1 MDTSVFFLIPVI
13 YHLYYNNN
21 LFILMNNLFLNALNG
36 HKTHRAPFWFMRQAG
51 RYLPEYMA
59 IREKTDG
66 FLNLCL
72 NSRLACEVTLQP
84 MHRFEPDA
92 AILFSDILI
101 VPYGLGMSVDFVEGK
116 GPVLD
121 AINDSSDIRRLKPVQ
136 HKTRIEAT
144 YETVK
149 LCRDKLPRDKAL
161 IGFAGSPWT
170 VATYMIEGGA
180 SKNYAKIK
188 GWAYKDEEGFNTLIS
203 IVTTATIEHLSAQ
216 IDQGAD
222 AVKLFDSWAGVL
234 SPSQFAKWVIKPT
247 RDIVEA
253 IKKKH
258 PSVKMIGFPKGAG
271 HQYIDYVNKTN
282 VDAVA
287 IDTSVDPSWAAR
299 ELNEK
304 VVIQGNMDPISLIVG
319 GEPMLNQ
326 ANSIIDNMK
335 ERPHIFNL
343 GHGVLPE
350 TPPENVETL
359 ANFLRNYGEG

>member
-1 MDTSVFFLIPVI
+1 
-13 YHLYYNNN
+13 
-21 LFILMNNLFLNALNG
+21 MNNLFLDTLSG
-36 HKTHRAPFWFMRQAG
+36 HKTYRAPFWFMRQAG

-59 IREKTDG
+59 VRKKADG
-66 FLNLCL
+66 FLKLCL
-72 NSRLACEVTLQP
+72 NSRLASEVTLQP
-84 MHRFEPDA
+84 MLRFEPDA

-101 VPYGLGMSVDFVEGK
+101 VPYGLGMSVDFVEGR
-116 GPVLD
+116 GPILD
-121 AINDSSDIRRLKPVQ
+121 AISNSSDIKRLKPEQ
-136 HKTRIEAT
+136 HKARIEAT
-144 YETVK
+144 YETVR
-149 LCRDKLPRDKAL
+149 LCRDKLSRDKAL

-188 GWAYKDEEGFNTLIS
+188 GWAYKDEQSFNTLID
-203 IVTTATIEHLSAQ
+203 ILTTATIDHLSAQ
-216 IDQGAD
+216 IDQGVD

-253 IKKKH
+253 ISLKY
-258 PSVKMIGFPKGAG
+258 PTVKVIGFPKGAG
-271 HQYIDYVNKTN
+271 HQYIDYVKKTS

-287 IDTSVDPSWAAR
+287 IDTSVDLSWAAN
-299 ELNEK
+299 ELDEK
-304 VVIQGNMDPISLIVG
+304 VVIQGNMDPIALIVG

-335 ERPHIFNL
+335 GRLHIFNL

-350 TPPENVETL
+350 TPPENVEIL
-359 ANFLRNYGEG
+359 ANFLRNLGEG

>member
-1 MDTSVFFLIPVI
+1 MSS
-13 YHLYYNNN
+13 
-21 LFILMNNLFLNALNG
+21 LFLNTLAG
-36 HKTHRAPFWFMRQAG
+36 QKTDRPPFWFMRQAG

-72 NSRLACEVTLQP
+72 NSRLASEVTLQP
-84 MHRFEPDA
+84 MSRFEPDA

-121 AINDSSDIRRLKPVQ
+121 AISDSSDIKRLDPEQ
-136 HKTRIEAT
+136 HKPRIEAT
-144 YETVK
+144 YETVR
-149 LCRDKLPRDKAL
+149 LCRDKLSPDKAL

-180 SKNYAKIK
+180 SKNYAKVK
-188 GWAYKDEEGFNTLIS
+188 GWAYKDDQSFNALIN
-203 IVTTATIEHLSAQ
+203 IITTATIDHLSAQ
-216 IDQGAD
+216 IDNGAD

-253 IKKKH
+253 IKWKH
-258 PSVKMIGFPKGAG
+258 PTVKVIGFPKGAG
-271 HQYIDYVNKTN
+271 HQYIDYVNKTG

-287 IDTSVDPSWAAR
+287 IDTSIDLSWAAK
-299 ELNEK
+299 ELDER

-319 GEPMLNQ
+319 GEPMLYQ
-326 ANSIIDNMK
+326 ASSIVTEMK
-335 ERPHIFNL
+335 DRPHIFNL

-350 TPPENVETL
+350 TPPENVEAL
-359 ANFLRNYGEG
+359 AIFLRNLGEG